1 MDVAAAELLVLALD
15 VLDVVDTVD
24 VARVVELDAG
34 AVVVL
39 DGADD
44 EDELLPVDPV
54 HRSCKSAVRRLS
66 VSSPPLRIR

>member
-1 MDVAAAELLVLALD
+1 MEVAVAELLVLILD

-39 DGADD
+39 VRVDD

-54 HRSCKSAVRRLS
+54 DLVSLLLAASRSYFH
-66 VSSPPLRIR
+66 P